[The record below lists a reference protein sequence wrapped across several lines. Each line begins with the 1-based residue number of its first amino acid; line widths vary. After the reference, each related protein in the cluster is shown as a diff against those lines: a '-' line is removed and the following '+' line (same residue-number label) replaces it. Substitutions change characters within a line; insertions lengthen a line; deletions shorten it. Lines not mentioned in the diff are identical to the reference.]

1 MDEEEDEVRLI
12 EEGRQAS
19 EGEEKVLPPG
29 RANARS
35 RQSGTLGE
43 DEGEDEFK
51 SVDISGDLH
60 ERRFTRYQTHK
71 WRWCLDSVT
80 LVTVELCDSRRCP
93 FLSCLFRYAFCFCL
107 LIVWVGSIEDERF
120 FPFAVFLNQCFFL
133 WLVYKVF
140 SLAFFSCFGTSHD

>member
-35 RQSGTLGE
+35 LQRGTL
-43 DEGEDEFK
+43 GEDEFK

-80 LVTVELCDSRRCP
+80 LVTVELCDSRRYP

-107 LIVWVGSIEDERF
+107 LIVWVVSIEDERF
-120 FPFAVFLNQCFFL
+120 FPFSLFLNGLITLSFFL
-133 WLVYKVF
+133 WLVYRYF
-140 SLAFFSCFGTSHD
+140 SLAFSSCFLH